1 MRNFLTAFRD
11 VQRSSLAFAAALPLV
26 FAIPLVAEFVQHVIE
41 MQIGMYDGVEG
52 AKAAENDP
60 ARMWF
65 GFAKV
70 AALNVVG
77 YFVIRWLHSGGDR
90 AFAVA
95 LPRKAV
101 TLFGLVLA
109 LSLFLAWLSLFVWTD
124 GYMGIGFFVFSL
136 IFMPLVVRFVVAA
149 PLGILVTPVESI
161 KVMAGDAVFAIVFSI
176 AVILPL
182 MAIHYALG
190 IGAIFIDGDGLKWA
204 LLIVDSF
211 VTALLGIVMV
221 AAQYAIATRPAPI
234 EGAAAGTSAS

>member
-1 MRNFLTAFRD
+1 MRNFLNAFRD
-11 VQRSSLAFAAALPLV
+11 VHRSSFVFAAALPLV

-41 MQIGMYDGVEG
+41 MQIGMYDGVKG

-65 GFAKV
+65 GFIKV

-90 AFAVA
+90 AFATA
-95 LPRKAV
+95 LPRQAV

-109 LSLFLAWLSLFVWTD
+109 LSLFFAWLSLFVWTD
-124 GYMGIGFFVFSL
+124 GYMGIGLFIFSL
-136 IFMPLVVRFVVAA
+136 IFMPLIVRFVVAA
-149 PLGILVTPVESI
+149 PLGVLVTPAQSI
-161 KVMAGDAVFAIVFSI
+161 KVMAGDALFAIIFSI
-176 AVILPL
+176 AAILPL

-190 IGAIFIDGDGLKWA
+190 IGAIFIEGDGLKWT

-221 AAQYAIATRPAPI
+221 AEQYAIATRPAPI